1 MDITWYGHS
10 CFRINERGY
19 GSVVCDPYDYEK
31 IGYEPLKLKADIVT
45 KKKKKPGHSYLPGIK
60 TTPFVIDRP
69 GEYEINNIFITG
81 HATNGK
87 GEPRNTIFVIEIN
100 GLFVAHLGNIS
111 RPPTDDDL
119 ESLGTVNV
127 LLVPVGG
134 GAGLNASQAVETIRK
149 IQPNIAIPMHYS
161 VARTLPELD
170 PLSKFLKEMGIT
182 QVDQTYTTFKVPPV
196 DKLPDD
202 TQLVILDHPL
212 GNESPDS
219 EDEDPAE
226 EKADN
231 DAA

>member
-10 CFRINERGY
+10 CFRINERNF

-45 KKKKKPGHSYLPGIK
+45 MSNDKPGHSFLPGIK
-60 TTPFVIDRP
+60 TEPFVIDRP

-81 HATNGK
+81 HQTTGK

-100 GLFVAHLGNIS
+100 GLFVAHMGNIN
-111 RPPTDDDL
+111 RPPTQT
-119 ESLGTVNV
+119 EVEELGTVNV

-134 GAGLNASQAVETIRK
+134 GAGLNAAQAVETIRM
-149 IQPNIAIPMHYS
+149 IQPNIAIPMLYS

-182 QVDQTYTTFKVPPV
+182 QVEQTFTTYKVPGV
-196 DKLPDD
+196 DKLPED

-212 GNESPDS
+212 GNETLD
-219 EDEDPAE
+219 DEPAE
-226 EKADN
+226 EKAE
-231 DAA
+231 